1 MKKKT
6 VKDLIG
12 SRGDR
17 AVIVSENGT
26 AVAYTGDG
34 NVNGFVRTELG
45 AKYDGEPQVIYP
57 ASWLNVKARLE
68 LEDVSEI
75 RKDGDSLL
83 FGSIAVKCEP
93 GEGCFF
99 PEEMAGKK
107 AETFAAYDLDAKTTA
122 VLLRFSDYAS
132 KDELRYFMTGV
143 FLAENGDIAATDGRR
158 LGVLKTD
165 FKFGK
170 WIVHR
175 NVFQKL
181 KKAKEIRI
189 EVLLPEPGLEVLR
202 LSGGGMTVLCEPV
215 DGPFPPYEKVIP
227 NTFSNTEKNLIEFDY
242 AKFKDYIKET
252 TGGKGCPGTVV
263 LYKRSVWCGNT
274 EVGRLNFQTDTPMFM
289 DPVMLDGAV
298 KDGGNISWNDIKGE
312 ILRAVVFGTENQMSV
327 VMPRNYVAEAMPSNN
342 EEKGENK

>member
-12 SRGDR
+12 SRGDK

-34 NVNGFVRTELG
+34 DVNGFVRTELG
-45 AKYDGEPQVIYP
+45 AKYDGEPQIIYP
-57 ASWLNVKARLE
+57 ESWLKVKARLE

-75 RKDGDSLL
+75 RKEGDSLL

-93 GEGCFF
+93 GEGCFL

-132 KDELRYFMTGV
+132 EDEMRYFMNGV
-143 FLAENGDIAATDGRR
+143 FLAENGDIAATDGKR

-165 FKFGK
+165 FSFGS
-170 WIVHR
+170 WIIQR
-175 NVFQKL
+175 DVFYKL
-181 KKAKEIRI
+181 RKAKEIRI
-189 EVLLPEPGLEVLR
+189 EALLPEPGMAVLR
-202 LSGGGMTVLCEPV
+202 LSGGGVTVLCRPI
-215 DGPFPPYEKVIP
+215 DGLFPNYEKVIP
-227 NTFSNTEKNLIEFDY
+227 DTFDRTEKNGIEFDY
-242 AKFKDYIKET
+242 QKFKDYIKET
-252 TGGKGCPGTVV
+252 TGDKGNPGTVV
-263 LYKRSVWCGNT
+263 LYKESIWCGDV
-274 EVGRLNFQTDTPMFM
+274 EVGRLNFRTEKPMFM
-289 DPVMLDGAV
+289 NPVMLADAL
-298 KDGGNISWNDIKGE
+298 KDGGSISWSESNGE
-312 ILRAVVFGTENQMSV
+312 ILRAVLFGNARQMSV
-327 VMPRNYVAEAMPSNN
+327 VMPRFYVAEAMPSNI